1 MQEKQCRRIIG
12 WKSARPEWTGKFDYF
27 QTRCR
32 YVGELAAIQRV
43 SPMDLPPI
51 LTAEEVVRRCVSLCN
66 PLERLCEDGW
76 PCPLPSYAEEPLRR
90 KCA

>member
-12 WKSARPEWTGKFDYF
+12 WKSARPEWTGNYDYF
-27 QTRCR
+27 QTSCR
-32 YVGELAAIQRV
+32 YVGELAAIQRF

-51 LTAEEVVRRCVSLCN
+51 LTAEEVVDGVFLSATL
-66 PLERLCEDGW
+66 LERLCEADW
-76 PCPLPSYAEEPLRR
+76 LCPLPSYAEEPLRR